1 MNCPNCQAEANR
13 VTDKRAWEGNGLSG
27 TKRRRVCSGCGDRWT
42 TLEVVVTFGPGRVLI
57 LPGMNGNGAGTTTHG
72 PQAKPVPK
80 PKPQKALTVKEKE
93 LKKRL
98 AMALHRAR
106 CRAVV
111 IEDEEWEE

>member
-1 MNCPNCQAEANR
+1 MKCPHCQADNDK

-27 TKRRRVCSGCGDRWT
+27 TKRRRVCLSCGHRWT
-42 TLEVVVTFGPGRVLI
+42 TLELTITFGQGRAVV
-57 LPGMNGNGAGTTTHG
+57 LPGMNGNGH
-72 PQAKPVPK
+72 KPE
-80 PKPQKALTVKEKE
+80 PKPQKALTAKERD

-111 IEDEEWEE
+111 IEDEELD

>member
-1 MNCPNCQAEANR
+1 MKCPHCQADHDK

-27 TKRRRVCSGCGDRWT
+27 TKRRRVCLSCGHRWT
-42 TLEVVVTFGPGRVLI
+42 TLELIITFGQGRAVVLPEI
-57 LPGMNGNGAGTTTHG
+57 NGNGY
-72 PQAKPVPK
+72 KPVYKPE
-80 PKPQKALTVKEKE
+80 PKPQKALTAKERD

-111 IEDEEWEE
+111 IEDEELD